1 MSLINKKNTNKIMS
15 FVRGIESDS
24 KSIANDYIT
33 NLVALG
39 LYNKFLAQ
47 YVVNGN
53 DSALLST
60 AKAAAVVT
68 GLEESK
74 RIINNQFGYNLNMFK

>member
-1 MSLINKKNTNKIMS
+1 MSLINKKNTNIIRMS

-60 AKAAAVVT
+60 AKER
-68 GLEESK
+68 GLLK
-74 RIINNQFGYNLNMFK
+74 MIRKYKKLLLANARIA

>member
-1 MSLINKKNTNKIMS
+1 MS

-24 KSIANDYIT
+24 KSIANDYVT

-47 YVVNGN
+47 YVVNSG

-60 AKAAAVVT
+60 AKAAFVMT

-74 RIINNQFGYNLNMFK
+74 SILNNQFSYTLNLFK

>member
-1 MSLINKKNTNKIMS
+1 MLLLYVTKAKRTHNTNKIMS

-47 YVVNGN
+47 YVVNTN
-53 DSALLST
+53 DSALIST
-60 AKAAAVVT
+60 AKAAAVVI
-68 GLEESK
+68 GLEEGK
-74 RIINNQFGYNLNMFK
+74 RILSLVIT